1 MDVGIVE
8 AALANIADQVA
19 GIVGTL
25 APIGTT
31 LTGSFLILSIL
42 FLGLNLMLGGSFTSA
57 IVRTMGAA
65 AATFWAI
72 QEWSELIDS
81 TKNASRD
88 IIGLFIGG
96 YGGPSDLFAAAS
108 SVASRIMAEPAGW
121 SWSLSGTIGAMA
133 MQVLIPI
140 VAIFTALGLAMPGI
154 MAILAELALLLGAAA
169 APLILPALVFPL
181 TAPLGWGAINFV
193 VAASFRVVIMGL
205 LSVVFANAV
214 TAVIDKPRPDEVMTF
229 AAMFG
234 LLFTALLAVIA
245 AFSANSIAGQL
256 VGGGIGA
263 IGWASVRGPFQL
275 VGAAAQTAAA
285 VTTGGIAAA
294 ALAARGGVAA
304 GRAATGAMS
313 GSSNVTRSSGS
324 GNAFGG

>member
-25 APIGTT
+25 VPIGTT
-31 LTGSFLILSIL
+31 LTGSFLVLSIL

-108 SVASRIMAEPAGW
+108 SVASRIMSESAGW
-121 SWSLSGTIGAMA
+121 SWSLSGTVGALA
-133 MQVLIPI
+133 MQILIPI
-140 VAIFTALGLAMPGI
+140 VAVFTALGLAMPGI

-169 APLILPALVFPL
+169 APSSSLPSSFHSRLLWAGVPS
-181 TAPLGWGAINFV
+181 TSWWQPRCGW
-193 VAASFRVVIMGL
+193 
-205 LSVVFANAV
+205 
-214 TAVIDKPRPDEVMTF
+214 
-229 AAMFG
+229 
-234 LLFTALLAVIA
+234 
-245 AFSANSIAGQL
+245 
-256 VGGGIGA
+256 
-263 IGWASVRGPFQL
+263 
-275 VGAAAQTAAA
+275 
-285 VTTGGIAAA
+285 
-294 ALAARGGVAA
+294 
-304 GRAATGAMS
+304 
-313 GSSNVTRSSGS
+313 
-324 GNAFGG
+324 